1 MTLVKKYKQVL
12 ATLLTMSL
20 TVCAIPT
27 GIVEISA
34 SAENQS
40 DEISSMEEVETY
52 SEENGIEISDGLVP
66 EASESGEGESEG
78 EEHTAGETGFFGGE
92 QTGNT
97 MEADSSND
105 NETGFFSG
113 AEDNGQV
120 TEITSEVSEEQEGE
134 DLFSD
139 DTQKEETDLQ
149 ENGQASVQ
157 AEATGVLRLNQ
168 LKHYKEKESVM
179 T

>member
-1 MTLVKKYKQVL
+1 MKKYKRVL
-12 ATLLTMSL
+12 AALLTMSL

-40 DEISSMEEVETY
+40 DEISSTEEVETY
-52 SEENGIEISDGLVP
+52 SEENSIEISDSPAP

-78 EEHTAGETGFFGGE
+78 EEHSAGETGFFGGE

-105 NETGFFSG
+105 KW
-113 AEDNGQV
+113 
-120 TEITSEVSEEQEGE
+120 
-134 DLFSD
+134 LF
-139 DTQKEETDLQ
+139 
-149 ENGQASVQ
+149 
-157 AEATGVLRLNQ
+157 
-168 LKHYKEKESVM
+168 
-179 T
+179 